1 MLVLTLKFLRVD
13 SNECAEHKTSLAVD
27 HTNQSAI
34 LATEEI
40 DAIMRQ
46 EGLLPQNERED
57 SSDKVIQRWEANLR
71 PLLNI

>member
-57 SSDKVIQRWEANLR
+57 
-71 PLLNI
+71 